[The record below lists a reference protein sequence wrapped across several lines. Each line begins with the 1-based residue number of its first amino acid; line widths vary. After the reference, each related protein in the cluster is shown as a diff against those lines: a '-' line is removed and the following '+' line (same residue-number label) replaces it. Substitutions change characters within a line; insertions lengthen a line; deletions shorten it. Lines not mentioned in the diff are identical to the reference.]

1 MSAYVKLDRYV
12 DTFNALGEE
21 SRIRLCLLLRE
32 RELCVTD
39 LVRVTGMPQPRVST
53 HLARL
58 REAGFVHD
66 RRNGAQSFY
75 ALATDRLPAT
85 VRGFLDEAATC
96 GDPTLATDQTRLLE
110 LDAERSGRPLDALAD
125 SIERD
130 YSPGRTWHSLA
141 LGLASLL
148 ELGDVLDVGSGD
160 GSAAREIAACC
171 RSLTCIDTNPRLVE
185 TATKRLA
192 KHDHVRALVADVHDL
207 PFTDDSFDAV
217 LVFHTLTCATKPSQ
231 ALAECARVLRP
242 GGRLVLLCLDK
253 HEQLEVTSRYGEVHA
268 GFSPRALHGLLTRA
282 GLAVSSCEAACRES
296 RKPYLQVVL
305 ARAEKPR
312 AQHRKRQKAS

>member
-1 MSAYVKLDRYV
+1 MSVYAKLDRYV

-58 REAGFVHD
+58 REAGFVRD

-96 GDPTLATDQTRLLE
+96 GDPTLATDKSRLLE
-110 LDAERSGRPLDALAD
+110 LDAERSGRPDAHAD

-141 LGLASLL
+141 LGLGSLL

-171 RSLTCIDTNPRLVE
+171 SSLTCIDTNPRLVE
-185 TATKRLA
+185 IATKRLA
-192 KHDHVRALVADVHDL
+192 KQGNVRALVADVHEL
-207 PFTDDSFDAV
+207 PFSDESFDAV
-217 LVFHTLTCATKPSQ
+217 LVFHTLTCAAKPSR

-242 GGRLVLLCLDK
+242 GGRLVLLCLAK
-253 HEQLEVTSRYGEVHA
+253 HDQLDMTSRYGEVHA

-305 ARAEKPR
+305 ARAEKT
-312 AQHRKRQKAS
+312 S